1 MAVLGGDK
9 LNVRP
14 TAVPPHVGHTGTET
28 RALSPVAPARA
39 ESVQEVVITGMGIVC
54 PLGIGREAVWSALES
69 HSSGIRR
76 IERLAEAGFPITFGG
91 EVPGFDGKQYVQPRK
106 SLKVMCRETQ
116 QAFTA
121 AELAWADAGLTDA
134 TFNPDRLGVV
144 MGANVFRSEMEE
156 LVALYRATSTA
167 GEFDF
172 GKWNAAFK
180 ELYPLWMLKY
190 LPNMAACHIGIA
202 KDARGPNNT
211 IVQGDVSSLLAII
224 EASDTI
230 ARGHADIMITGATGS
245 LLSWVDVCWHGG
257 ARMSHHNADPAA
269 ACRPFDA
276 RRDGFAMAEGA
287 AAFMLESVAHAERRG
302 AKIKGRILGY
312 GRRAEHVEPKSS
324 LSGQAITQAIQAALS
339 MAHVAPNEVGHVN
352 AHGLATVDDDAVEA
366 RAIRE
371 TLGEVPVTA
380 LKGYVGC
387 AGASCGAVELALSLL
402 AMERNLIP
410 PVLNCD
416 DPAFDLNIDTK
427 MRFATSPA
435 CLKLNHK
442 YTGQAVAL
450 LVSAE

>member
-1 MAVLGGDK
+1 M
-9 LNVRP
+9 
-14 TAVPPHVGHTGTET
+14 
-28 RALSPVAPARA
+28 
-39 ESVQEVVITGMGIVC
+39 QEVVITGLGIVC
-54 PLGIGREAVWSALES
+54 PLGIGREPVWASLES
-69 HSSGIRR
+69 HTSGIRR
-76 IERLAEAGFPITFGG
+76 IDRLAEAGFPITFGG
-91 EVPGFDGKQYVQPRK
+91 EVPNFDGKQYVQPRK

-121 AELAWADAGLTDA
+121 AELAWAEAGLADVTID
-134 TFNPDRLGVV
+134 PDRFGVV
-144 MGANVFRSEMEE
+144 LGANVFRSDIEE

-224 EASDTI
+224 EATDTI

-257 ARMSHHNADPAA
+257 ARVSRNNADPAG

-287 AAFMLESVAHAERRG
+287 AVFMLESLSHAEKRG
-302 AKIKGRILGY
+302 AKIRGRILGY
-312 GRRAEHVEPKSS
+312 GRRAEQGPSGGS
-324 LSGQAITQAIQAALS
+324 ISGQSISQAIQAALA
-339 MAHVAPNEVGHVN
+339 MGHVAPNEVGHIN
-352 AHGLATVDDDAVEA
+352 AHGLGTLEDDAAEA
-366 RAIRE
+366 RAILD
-371 TLGEVPVTA
+371 TLGEVPVTG
-380 LKGYVGC
+380 LKGFVGN

-402 AMERNLIP
+402 AMEKNLIP
-410 PVLNCD
+410 PLLNCD
-416 DPAFDLNIDTK
+416 EPDFDLNVSTK
-427 MRFATSPA
+427 MRFASSSA
-435 CLKLNHK
+435 CLKLSHK
-442 YTGQAVAL
+442 YTGQAAAL
-450 LVSAE
+450 LVSSE